1 LAFTWIYIMVQNFR
15 AATVISG
22 LKLSAGRS
30 ALMLFLATSAAVI
43 TVPAVSMAQVYTF
56 SNVAVD
62 GNQRIETG
70 TILSYAALTTG
81 TSLSAAQLNDA
92 YQRVLA
98 SGLFETVEFLP
109 QGGRLVIQVVEY
121 PTISRISIEGNDR
134 LDDETITAALL
145 SKPRLVF
152 SPATAELDAA
162 NITEAYQVQGR
173 LAATV
178 EPRIIRRSGNRVDLV
193 FEITEGKEVEI
204 ERLSFVGNRTYPDRR
219 LRRVLQSKQA
229 GLLRALV
236 RRDTFSAD
244 QIEFDKRVL
253 SDFYQSRGF
262 VDFQVLSVS
271 SEVARERDGFFVTF
285 NIREGQIFKFGEITT
300 VSEISEV
307 SEADTAEFASAAKAK
322 SGQTYSPSRMED
334 TISRMERLATA
345 KGLAFVRVEPRVT
358 RNEEDLTLDVEFA
371 LVRGDRVFVE
381 RIDIE
386 GNATTLDRVVRK
398 QFRTVE
404 GDPFNPREIR
414 EAAER
419 IRALGFFSSADVN
432 TRPGSAS
439 DQVIVDVDVVEA
451 PTGSFTFGA
460 NYSVSGG
467 VGLVASFSERNFLG
481 RGQTFNFSLNAS
493 ADDGAFNFKFVE
505 PAFLGRDLAF
515 SLSSYYTQSSY
526 SYTAYDTTRLG
537 IQPGF
542 GFPVSQNARL
552 SVNYLLSQDE
562 VSGVDAGSS
571 ALLRAD
577 QALGAQL
584 TSAAGYKYSFDN
596 RRSGL
601 NPNAGFVFRFS
612 QQYAG
617 LGGDTEYLK
626 STALAA
632 AETKVF
638 NDQITLRATL
648 EGGAQ
653 QSFSGDSRVIDRFN
667 LGSSQMRGFEPS
679 GIGPRDGADALGGN
693 FYAVAKF
700 ETDFPLGLP
709 EEYGIKGGVFMDFGS
724 VWGLDTTPAGTDDGF
739 NLRSVVGATI
749 FWTTPIGPLRFN
761 FTRALQKEDYDEEQ
775 TFDLTI
781 STQF

>member
-1 LAFTWIYIMVQNFR
+1 MVQNTR
-15 AATVISG
+15 TATFILG
-22 LKLSAGRS
+22 LKQSAGRS
-30 ALMLFLATSAAVI
+30 ALMLFLASSAAVI
-43 TVPAVSMAQVYTF
+43 SAPGAIMAQVYSF

-70 TILSYAALTTG
+70 TILSYAALPTG
-81 TSLSAAQLNDA
+81 ASLTAAQLNDA

-98 SGLFETVEFLP
+98 SGLFETVEFMP

-134 LDDETITAALL
+134 LDDETIAAALL

-162 NITEAYQVQGR
+162 NITEAYQAQGR

-219 LRRVLQSKQA
+219 LRRVLNSKQA

-244 QIEFDKRVL
+244 QIEFDKQVL
-253 SDFYQSRGF
+253 SDFYQSRGY

-271 SEVARERDGFFVTF
+271 SEVARERDGYFVTF
-285 NIREGQIFKFGEITT
+285 NIREGQSFKFGEITT

-307 SEADTAEFASAAKAK
+307 SEADTAEFAKAAKAK
-322 SGQTYSPSRMED
+322 SGRTYSPSQMED

-358 RNEEDLTLDVEFA
+358 RSEEDLTLDVAFA

-414 EAAER
+414 AAAER
-419 IRALGFFSSADVN
+419 IRALGFFANADVN
-432 TRPGSAS
+432 TRPGSTP
-439 DQVIVDVDVVEA
+439 DQVIIDVDVVEA

-481 RGQTFNFSLNAS
+481 RGQTFKFSLNAS
-493 ADDGAFNFKFVE
+493 ADDGAFNFRFVE
-505 PAFLGRDLAF
+505 PAFLGRDLSF

-537 IQPGF
+537 FQPGF
-542 GFPVSQNARL
+542 GFPVSENARL
-552 SVNYLLSQDE
+552 SVNYLLSKDE

-571 ALLRAD
+571 TLLLAD

-584 TSAAGYKYSFDN
+584 TSAAGYQYSFDN

-617 LGGDTEYLK
+617 LGGDTDYLK
-626 STALAA
+626 TTALAA
-632 AETKVF
+632 AETSIL
-638 NDQITLRATL
+638 NDQVTLRATL
-648 EGGAQ
+648 EGGVQ
-653 QSFSGDSRVIDRFN
+653 KSFSGDSRVTDRFN
-667 LGSSQMRGFEPS
+667 LSSSQMRGFEPY
-679 GIGPRDGADALGGN
+679 GVGPRDGDEALGGN
-693 FYAVAKF
+693 YYAVAKF

-724 VWGLDTTPAGTDDGF
+724 VWGLDSLSGTTDDPIDDGF
-739 NLRSVVGATI
+739 YLRSVIGATI

-761 FTRALQKEDYDEEQ
+761 FTRALQKESLDEEQ